1 MRATE
6 RFSRGTRVA
15 VAGCAVALFAAGC
28 GGGGGD
34 FQNKPRPAVPIQ
46 LTGVI
51 TNEKVTVSP
60 DTVGAGPVVI
70 LVSNQTPQRHTL
82 TLDGGGG
89 TEQVRV
95 GPIEPMGTGRITSD
109 LSPGSYQVKAGTA
122 RAQVRSIAPA
132 TLRIGRARKS
142 SSDTLLLP

>member
-15 VAGCAVALFAAGC
+15 VAASAVAVFAAGC
-28 GGGGGD
+28 GGGSD
-34 FQNKPRPAVPIQ
+34 FQNKPRPAVPVQ

-51 TNEKVTVSP
+51 TRDKVTVSP
-60 DTVGAGPVVI
+60 DSVGAGPVIIV
-70 LVSNQTPQRHTL
+70 VSNQTPEKHTL

-89 TEQVRV
+89 TQQVRV
-95 GPIEPMGTGRITSD
+95 GPIAPTETGRITGD
-109 LSPGSYQVKAGTA
+109 LAPGSYQVKAGTEQ
-122 RAQVRSIAPA
+122 AQVREIAPA
-132 TLRIGRARKS
+132 TLHIGKARKS